1 MLRSQVQL
9 LQQEELL
16 FVAVLV
22 HDEKERLSRTSIF
35 CEEVR
40 MNNYHLVVVDDFGS

>member
-22 HDEKERLSRTSIF
+22 HDEERLSRTSIF